1 MANKTMA
8 RVTRMPLWI
17 QHGIFTGVAQ
27 VFQAHQAAAFPG
39 IEYAVSITHVIQNDL
54 IAESF
59 NMKEGLYDVS
69 TKPGLGVNF
78 DDDAIE
84 KYRRS

>member
-1 MANKTMA
+1 MAE
-8 RVTRMPLWI
+8 VTGIPLWI

-27 VFQAHQAAAFPG
+27 VLQAHQAAAFPG
-39 IEYAVSITHVIQNDL
+39 IEYAVSITHVIQDDL

-59 NMKEGLYDVS
+59 KMKEGLYEVS
-69 TKPGLGVNF
+69 AKPGLGVNF